1 MKNILIISILFLT
14 GIACSKDG
22 DINFFSVAQDK
33 QFGEQLDSAIL
44 ANPAE
49 YPILDKTA
57 NPEAYAFIEGMMN
70 DILTNDEILYRDE
83 FEWQVRIIN
92 SDVKNAFAAPGGKL
106 YFYTG
111 LINYLENSAQL
122 AGVMA
127 HEIAHADRRHSTE
140 QLTKA
145 YGFSI
150 LLSIVLGNNDSK
162 LTEIAAQLAQGAA
175 SLKFSR
181 DDEYEA
187 DKYAVIYSSKSPKD
201 YDPRGIKGF
210 FEKLREDGHTQE
222 TFTFLSTHP
231 DDADR
236 LVKIDEEWGKIGSP
250 DGETFEAEYTAFK
263 SSLP

>member
-1 MKNILIISILFLT
+1 MKNIFIISAIVLA
-14 GIACSKDG
+14 GVACSKDG

-33 QFGEQLDSAIL
+33 QFGEQLDSAIM
-44 ANPAE
+44 ADSVT
-49 YPILDKTA
+49 YPILDKAT
-57 NPEAYAFIEGMMN
+57 NPGAYAFIEGMMN
-70 DILTNDEILYRDE
+70 DILANDEILYRDQ

-106 YFYTG
+106 YFYSG
-111 LINYLENSAQL
+111 LIDYLDNSAQL

-162 LTEIAAQLAQGAA
+162 LTEIAAQLAQGVA

-187 DKYAVIYSSKSPKD
+187 DKFAVIYCSKSPKD

-231 DDADR
+231 DDEDR
-236 LVKIDEEWGKIGSP
+236 LTKIDEEWNKIGSP
-250 DGETFEAEYTAFK
+250 AGETFEADYSAFK
-263 SSLP
+263 ASLP